1 MSDITLLSIVDSED
15 KTIFEDDNYI
25 IPLYQRAF
33 AWSDKEITQLIDD
46 IYDFEAEKYYIGS
59 LIINVNS
66 NGLYEVIDGQQRL
79 AALYLLLNYLGY
91 RWEKDRLRYE
101 CREKSNY
108 TLNSL
113 LPDEDDKN
121 KPVDED
127 KIEQTLIKGR
137 DIIDQK
143 FRADKIDTEK
153 FKEKLKNVK
162 LFRIEV
168 PPHTDL
174 NRYFEIMNVRGE
186 QLAQHDIL
194 KAELIGM
201 MDQSDADAQKAFSV
215 VWDACRNMDGYV
227 QMHFTKQQREALFG
241 GDWDWLNIDNI
252 FSLKSD
258 DCSVHP
264 QTAIKI
270 IENKE
275 PIQVWDGD
283 DEAGNRIRFES
294 IIDFPFFLLHVLK
307 VFVSV
312 EFNEYFS
319 AIPELLDDKK
329 LLKTFTDIID
339 KWKSNGKSSKEFSLK
354 FIKYLLKCRFLF
366 DKYIIKREY
375 KNEDTTGSWSLKELK
390 VSGARSKKKPY
401 YRDTYF
407 GELNEWK
414 TTYSSRTVT
423 NLMLQ
428 SCLRVSYTSPKIMH
442 WITEL
447 LKWLNVDDN
456 LKKLSQFESQIEIIA
471 QKPVIKFITDKNYT
485 QGVNTPHIVLNYL
498 DYLLWTKR
506 SDAKYK
512 GSGFVGGF
520 NNGGRDALKGDNSI
534 SNGAYWGFIAKGEDN
549 DEVRNRAAKMML
561 GANGYDGC
569 PWNPLQNVNYVSCH
583 DNYTLFDQL
592 NYTLSDDGGV
602 TEPDIKTVAKA
613 SVSVNGMVLM
623 SNGISFINGGE
634 ELFRTKIE
642 YAEKTQ
648 PDEVMMYGKRITHNS
663 YKSSDLTNAYDYS
676 RKAELYDYFKMYCDL
691 IDLKK
696 ELSFSQE
703 IVTWDDST
711 RTYESGDAVNLETVN
726 THDCQLA
733 IYRKGKDG
741 SAYHVLLTAR
751 KDAGTYYC
759 EGTTVFNNSGSEVN
773 SAQDGFDAN
782 GPYSLV
788 IIKG

>member
-1 MSDITLLSIVDSED
+1 MSDITLLSIIDSKD

-33 AWSDKEITQLIDD
+33 AWSDKEISQLIDD

-79 AALYLLLNYLGY
+79 TALYLLLNYLGY
-91 RWEKDRLRYE
+91 RWKEERLRYE

-108 TLNSL
+108 TLNFLNSL
-113 LPDEDDKN
+113 LPNEDNRN
-121 KPVDED
+121 KSVDED
-127 KIEQTLIKGR
+127 KIEQNLIEGR
-137 DIIDQK
+137 DIIEQK
-143 FRADKIDTEK
+143 FRADKIDKEK
-153 FKEKLKNVK
+153 FKGKLKNVK

-186 QLAQHDIL
+186 QLEQHDIL
-194 KAELIGM
+194 KAKLMEPLGP
-201 MDQSDADAQKAFSV
+201 DEQTAFSI
-215 VWDACRNMDGYV
+215 VWDACRDMSGYV
-227 QMHFTKQQREALFG
+227 QMHFNKQQRELLFG
-241 GDWDWLNIDNI
+241 GDWDWLNIDNV
-252 FSLKSD
+252 FSLKVD
-258 DCSVHP
+258 DGNVHP

-307 VFVSV
+307 VFVAK
-312 EFNEYFS
+312 EYNEYFS

-339 KWKSNGKSSKEFSLK
+339 RWKSVKEFSLK

-414 TTYSSRTVT
+414 TTYSPRTVT
-423 NLMLQ
+423 NLMLE
-428 SCLRVSYTSPKIMH
+428 SCLRVSYTSPKTMH

-456 LKKLSQFESQIEIIA
+456 LKKLSQFENQIEIIA
-471 QKPVIKFITDKNYT
+471 QEPVIKFITDKNYM

-506 SDAKYK
+506 SDDEYK
-512 GSGFVGGF
+512 GLNLDEFSFEF
-520 NNGGRDALKGDNSI
+520 RNSVEHWYPQHPSSQSFDSWADVDKFGNLCI
-534 SNGAYWGFIAKGEDN
+534 IQ
-549 DEVRNRAAKMML
+549 R
-561 GANGYDGC
+561 
-569 PWNPLQNVNYVSCH
+569 NVNSKFS
-583 DNYTLFDQL
+583 N
-592 NYTLSDDGGV
+592 LSP
-602 TEPDIKTVAKA
+602 T
-613 SVSVNGMVLM
+613 S
-623 SNGISFINGGE
+623 
-634 ELFRTKIE
+634 
-642 YAEKTQ
+642 
-648 PDEVMMYGKRITHNS
+648 
-663 YKSSDLTNAYDYS
+663 
-676 RKAELYDYFKMYCDL
+676 
-691 IDLKK
+691 KK
-696 ELSFSQE
+696 
-703 IVTWDDST
+703 
-711 RTYESGDAVNLETVN
+711 
-726 THDCQLA
+726 
-733 IYRKGKDG
+733 
-741 SAYHVLLTAR
+741 
-751 KDAGTYYC
+751 GTYHQMI
-759 EGTTVFNNSGSEVN
+759 EKGSLKLRVM
-773 SAQDGFDAN
+773 SALTKDDTAWKETICDDHEDKMLKLLKVACN
-782 GPYSLV
+782 
-788 IIKG
+788 IA

>member
-1 MSDITLLSIVDSED
+1 MSDITLLSIIDSKD

-33 AWSDKEITQLIDD
+33 AWSDKEISQLIDD

-79 AALYLLLNYLGY
+79 TALYLLLNYLGY
-91 RWEKDRLRYE
+91 RWKEERLRYE

-108 TLNSL
+108 TLNFLNSL
-113 LPDEDDKN
+113 LPNEDNRN
-121 KPVDED
+121 KSVDED
-127 KIEQTLIKGR
+127 KIEQNLIEGR
-137 DIIDQK
+137 DIIEQK
-143 FRADKIDTEK
+143 FRADKIDKEK
-153 FKEKLKNVK
+153 FKGKLKNVK

-186 QLAQHDIL
+186 QLEQHDIL
-194 KAELIGM
+194 KAKLMEPLGP
-201 MDQSDADAQKAFSV
+201 DEQTAFSI
-215 VWDACRNMDGYV
+215 VWDACRDMSGYV
-227 QMHFTKQQREALFG
+227 QMHFNKQQRELLFG

-252 FSLKSD
+252 FSLTAD
-258 DCSVHP
+258 DGSVHP

-307 VFVSV
+307 VFVAT

-339 KWKSNGKSSKEFSLK
+339 KWKSDKEFSLK

-414 TTYSSRTVT
+414 TTYSPRTVT

-456 LKKLSQFESQIEIIA
+456 LKKLSQFENQIEIIA
-471 QKPVIKFITDKNYT
+471 QEPVIKFITDKNYM

-506 SDAKYK
+506 SDDEYK
-512 GSGFVGGF
+512 GLNFDEFSFEF
-520 NNGGRDALKGDNSI
+520 RNSVEHWYPQHPSSQSFDSWADVDKFGNLCI
-534 SNGAYWGFIAKGEDN
+534 IQ
-549 DEVRNRAAKMML
+549 R
-561 GANGYDGC
+561 
-569 PWNPLQNVNYVSCH
+569 NVNSKFS
-583 DNYTLFDQL
+583 N
-592 NYTLSDDGGV
+592 LS
-602 TEPDIKTVAKA
+602 PA
-613 SVSVNGMVLM
+613 SKKDTYRQMIEKGSLKLRLM
-623 SNGISFINGGE
+623 SSITEDDAEWKETICGKHE
-634 ELFRTKIE
+634 EAMLKLL
-642 YAEKTQ
+642 K
-648 PDEVMMYGKRITHNS
+648 
-663 YKSSDLTNAYDYS
+663 NACNM
-676 RKAELYDYFKMYCDL
+676 A
-691 IDLKK
+691 
-696 ELSFSQE
+696 
-703 IVTWDDST
+703 
-711 RTYESGDAVNLETVN
+711 
-726 THDCQLA
+726 
-733 IYRKGKDG
+733 
-741 SAYHVLLTAR
+741 
-751 KDAGTYYC
+751 
-759 EGTTVFNNSGSEVN
+759 
-773 SAQDGFDAN
+773 
-782 GPYSLV
+782 
-788 IIKG
+788 

>member
-1 MSDITLLSIVDSED
+1 MSDITLLSIIDSED

-79 AALYLLLNYLGY
+79 TALYLLLNYLGY
-91 RWEKDRLRYE
+91 RWKEDRLRYE

-108 TLNSL
+108 TLNFLNSL
-113 LPDEDDKN
+113 LPNEDNRN
-121 KPVDED
+121 KSVDED
-127 KIEQTLIKGR
+127 KIEQNLIKGL
-137 DIIDQK
+137 DIIEQK
-143 FRADKIDTEK
+143 FRADKINAQK

-186 QLAQHDIL
+186 QLEQHDIL
-194 KAELIGM
+194 KAKLMEPLGP
-201 MDQSDADAQKAFSV
+201 DEQTAFSI
-215 VWDACRNMDGYV
+215 VWDACRDMSGYV
-227 QMHFTKQQREALFG
+227 QMHFNKQQRELLFG

-252 FSLKSD
+252 FSLTAD
-258 DCSVHP
+258 DGSVHP

-307 VFVSV
+307 VFVAT
-312 EFNEYFS
+312 EYNEYFS

-339 KWKSNGKSSKEFSLK
+339 KWKSDKEFSLK

-414 TTYSSRTVT
+414 TTYSPRTVT

-456 LKKLSQFESQIEIIA
+456 LKKLSQFENQIEIIA
-471 QKPVIKFITDKNYT
+471 QKPVIKFITDKNYM

-506 SDAKYK
+506 SDDEYK
-512 GSGFVGGF
+512 GLNFDEFSFEF
-520 NNGGRDALKGDNSI
+520 RNSVEHWYPQHPSSQSFDSWADVDKFGNLCI
-534 SNGAYWGFIAKGEDN
+534 IQ
-549 DEVRNRAAKMML
+549 R
-561 GANGYDGC
+561 
-569 PWNPLQNVNYVSCH
+569 NVNSKFS
-583 DNYTLFDQL
+583 N
-592 NYTLSDDGGV
+592 LSP
-602 TEPDIKTVAKA
+602 T
-613 SVSVNGMVLM
+613 S
-623 SNGISFINGGE
+623 
-634 ELFRTKIE
+634 
-642 YAEKTQ
+642 
-648 PDEVMMYGKRITHNS
+648 
-663 YKSSDLTNAYDYS
+663 
-676 RKAELYDYFKMYCDL
+676 
-691 IDLKK
+691 KK
-696 ELSFSQE
+696 
-703 IVTWDDST
+703 
-711 RTYESGDAVNLETVN
+711 
-726 THDCQLA
+726 
-733 IYRKGKDG
+733 
-741 SAYHVLLTAR
+741 
-751 KDAGTYYC
+751 GTYHQMI
-759 EGTTVFNNSGSEVN
+759 EKGSLKLRVMSALTKDDTVWKETICDYHEDKMLELLKVACNI
-773 SAQDGFDAN
+773 A
-782 GPYSLV
+782 
-788 IIKG
+788 

>member
-1 MSDITLLSIVDSED
+1 MSDITLLSIIDSED

-46 IYDFEAEKYYIGS
+46 IYDFEADKYYIGS
-59 LIINVNS
+59 LIININS

-79 AALYLLLNYLGY
+79 TALYLLLNYLDY
-91 RWEKDRLRYE
+91 RWENDRLRYE

-108 TLNSL
+108 TLNFLNSL
-113 LPDEDDKN
+113 SPNEDNRN
-121 KPVDED
+121 KSVDED
-127 KIEQTLIKGR
+127 KIEQNLIKGL
-137 DIIDQK
+137 DIIEQK
-143 FRADKIDTEK
+143 FRADKINAQK

-186 QLAQHDIL
+186 QLEQHDIL
-194 KAELIGM
+194 KAKLMEPLGP
-201 MDQSDADAQKAFSV
+201 DEQTAFSI
-215 VWDACRNMDGYV
+215 VWDACRDMSGYV
-227 QMHFTKQQREALFG
+227 QMHFNKQQRELLFG

-252 FSLKSD
+252 FSLTAD
-258 DCSVHP
+258 DGSVHP

-275 PIQVWDGD
+275 PIQVWDRD

-307 VFVSV
+307 VFVAT
-312 EFNEYFS
+312 EYNEYFS

-339 KWKSNGKSSKEFSLK
+339 KWKSDKEFSLK

-414 TTYSSRTVT
+414 TTYSPRTVT

-456 LKKLSQFESQIEIIA
+456 LKKLSQFENQIEIIA
-471 QKPVIKFITDKNYT
+471 QEPVIKFITDKNYM

-506 SDAKYK
+506 SDDEYK
-512 GSGFVGGF
+512 GLNFDEFSFEF
-520 NNGGRDALKGDNSI
+520 RNSVEHWYPQHPSSQSFDSWADVDKFGNLCI
-534 SNGAYWGFIAKGEDN
+534 IQ
-549 DEVRNRAAKMML
+549 R
-561 GANGYDGC
+561 
-569 PWNPLQNVNYVSCH
+569 NVNSKFS
-583 DNYTLFDQL
+583 N
-592 NYTLSDDGGV
+592 LS
-602 TEPDIKTVAKA
+602 PA
-613 SVSVNGMVLM
+613 SKKDTYRQMIEKGSLKLRLM
-623 SNGISFINGGE
+623 SSITEDDAEWKETICGKHE
-634 ELFRTKIE
+634 EAMLKLL
-642 YAEKTQ
+642 K
-648 PDEVMMYGKRITHNS
+648 
-663 YKSSDLTNAYDYS
+663 NACNM
-676 RKAELYDYFKMYCDL
+676 A
-691 IDLKK
+691 
-696 ELSFSQE
+696 
-703 IVTWDDST
+703 
-711 RTYESGDAVNLETVN
+711 
-726 THDCQLA
+726 
-733 IYRKGKDG
+733 
-741 SAYHVLLTAR
+741 
-751 KDAGTYYC
+751 
-759 EGTTVFNNSGSEVN
+759 
-773 SAQDGFDAN
+773 
-782 GPYSLV
+782 
-788 IIKG
+788 

>member
-1 MSDITLLSIVDSED
+1 MSDITLLSIIDSKD

-33 AWSDKEITQLIDD
+33 AWSDKEISQLIDD

-79 AALYLLLNYLGY
+79 TALYLLLNYLGY
-91 RWEKDRLRYE
+91 RWKEERLRYE

-108 TLNSL
+108 TLNFLNSL
-113 LPDEDDKN
+113 SPNEDNRN
-121 KPVDED
+121 KSVDED
-127 KIEQTLIKGR
+127 KIEQNLIKGL
-137 DIIDQK
+137 DIIEQK
-143 FRADKIDTEK
+143 FRADKINAQK

-186 QLAQHDIL
+186 QLEQHDIL
-194 KAELIGM
+194 KAKLMEPLGP
-201 MDQSDADAQKAFSV
+201 DEQTAFSI
-215 VWDACRNMDGYV
+215 VWNACRDMNGYV
-227 QMHFTKQQREALFG
+227 QMHFNKQQRELLFG

-252 FSLKSD
+252 FSLTAD
-258 DCSVHP
+258 DGSVHP

-307 VFVSV
+307 VFVAT
-312 EFNEYFS
+312 EYNEYFS

-339 KWKSNGKSSKEFSLK
+339 KWKSDKEFSLK

-414 TTYSSRTVT
+414 TTYSPRTVT

-456 LKKLSQFESQIEIIA
+456 LKILSQFENQIEIIA
-471 QKPVIKFITDKNYT
+471 QEPVIKFITDKNYM

-506 SDAKYK
+506 SDDEYK
-512 GSGFVGGF
+512 GLNFDEFSFEF
-520 NNGGRDALKGDNSI
+520 RNSVEHWYPQHPSSQSFDSWADVDKFGNLCI
-534 SNGAYWGFIAKGEDN
+534 IQ
-549 DEVRNRAAKMML
+549 R
-561 GANGYDGC
+561 
-569 PWNPLQNVNYVSCH
+569 NVNSKFS
-583 DNYTLFDQL
+583 N
-592 NYTLSDDGGV
+592 LS
-602 TEPDIKTVAKA
+602 PA
-613 SVSVNGMVLM
+613 SKKDTYRQMIEKGSLKLRLM
-623 SNGISFINGGE
+623 SSITEDDAEWKETICGKHE
-634 ELFRTKIE
+634 EAMLKLL
-642 YAEKTQ
+642 K
-648 PDEVMMYGKRITHNS
+648 
-663 YKSSDLTNAYDYS
+663 NACNM
-676 RKAELYDYFKMYCDL
+676 A
-691 IDLKK
+691 
-696 ELSFSQE
+696 
-703 IVTWDDST
+703 
-711 RTYESGDAVNLETVN
+711 
-726 THDCQLA
+726 
-733 IYRKGKDG
+733 
-741 SAYHVLLTAR
+741 
-751 KDAGTYYC
+751 
-759 EGTTVFNNSGSEVN
+759 
-773 SAQDGFDAN
+773 
-782 GPYSLV
+782 
-788 IIKG
+788 

>member
-1 MSDITLLSIVDSED
+1 MSDITLLSIIDSED

-79 AALYLLLNYLGY
+79 TALYLLLNYLDY
-91 RWEKDRLRYE
+91 RWKEDRLRYE

-108 TLNSL
+108 TLNFLNSL
-113 LPDEDDKN
+113 SPNEYNKN
-121 KPVDED
+121 KLVDED

-143 FRADKIDTEK
+143 FHADKIDTEK

-186 QLAQHDIL
+186 QLEQHDIL
-194 KAELIGM
+194 KAKLMEPLAP
-201 MDQSDADAQKAFSV
+201 DEQNAFSII
-215 VWDACRNMDGYV
+215 WDACRDMNGYV
-227 QMHFTKQQREALFG
+227 QMHFNKQQRELLFG
-241 GDWDWLNIDNI
+241 GDWDWLNIDNV
-252 FSLKSD
+252 FSLKVD
-258 DCSVHP
+258 DGSVHP

-307 VFVSV
+307 VFVAT
-312 EFNEYFS
+312 EYNEYFS

-339 KWKSNGKSSKEFSLK
+339 KWKSDKEFSLK

-414 TTYSSRTVT
+414 TTYSPRTVT

-456 LKKLSQFESQIEIIA
+456 LKKLSQFENQIEIIA
-471 QKPVIKFITDKNYT
+471 QEPVIKFITDKNYM

-506 SDAKYK
+506 SDDEYK
-512 GSGFVGGF
+512 GLNFDEFSFEF
-520 NNGGRDALKGDNSI
+520 RNSVEHWYPQHPSSQSFDSWADVDKFGNLCI
-534 SNGAYWGFIAKGEDN
+534 IQ
-549 DEVRNRAAKMML
+549 R
-561 GANGYDGC
+561 
-569 PWNPLQNVNYVSCH
+569 NVNSKFS
-583 DNYTLFDQL
+583 N
-592 NYTLSDDGGV
+592 LS
-602 TEPDIKTVAKA
+602 PA
-613 SVSVNGMVLM
+613 SKKDTYRQMIEKGSLKLRLM
-623 SNGISFINGGE
+623 SSITEDDAEWKETICGKHE
-634 ELFRTKIE
+634 EAMLKLL
-642 YAEKTQ
+642 K
-648 PDEVMMYGKRITHNS
+648 
-663 YKSSDLTNAYDYS
+663 NACNM
-676 RKAELYDYFKMYCDL
+676 A
-691 IDLKK
+691 
-696 ELSFSQE
+696 
-703 IVTWDDST
+703 
-711 RTYESGDAVNLETVN
+711 
-726 THDCQLA
+726 
-733 IYRKGKDG
+733 
-741 SAYHVLLTAR
+741 
-751 KDAGTYYC
+751 
-759 EGTTVFNNSGSEVN
+759 
-773 SAQDGFDAN
+773 
-782 GPYSLV
+782 
-788 IIKG
+788 